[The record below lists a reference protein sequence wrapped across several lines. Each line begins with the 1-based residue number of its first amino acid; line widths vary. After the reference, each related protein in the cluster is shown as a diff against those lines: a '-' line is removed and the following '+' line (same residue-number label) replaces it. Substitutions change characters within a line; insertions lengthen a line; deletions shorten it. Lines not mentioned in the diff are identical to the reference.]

1 MICRPC
7 YRCHV
12 TNDFLWWG
20 LVTVYSYFPVSG
32 LGMTVRSFPQPGWA
46 QHLFCVRKVL
56 YIYICDGIYIYYISI
71 CNLGGPVPCTFYS
84 YLIFPMYVF
93 EKMLIYREKKW
104 FLKLKCV
111 VFSIPLDSHWF
122 VAFNITSMLY
132 YIYMCIL
139 IEIFNRFVLFLK

>member
-1 MICRPC
+1 MFVICRPC

-20 LVTVYSYFPVSG
+20 LVTVYSYLPISG
-32 LGMTVRSFPQPGWA
+32 LGMTVRSIPQPGWA

-56 YIYICDGIYIYYISI
+56 YIYICDCIYIYYTSI

-93 EKMLIYREKKW
+93 EKMLIYREKNG
-104 FLKLKCV
+104 
-111 VFSIPLDSHWF
+111 S
-122 VAFNITSMLY
+122 
-132 YIYMCIL
+132 
-139 IEIFNRFVLFLK
+139 